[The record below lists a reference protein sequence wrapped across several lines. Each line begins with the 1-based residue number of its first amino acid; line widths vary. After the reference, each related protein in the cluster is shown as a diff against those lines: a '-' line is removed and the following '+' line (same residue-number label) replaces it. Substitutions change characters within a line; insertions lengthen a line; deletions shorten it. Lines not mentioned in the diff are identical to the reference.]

1 MASDGPTP
9 PECDEEIF
17 KRGEPIAALDG
28 RANAVERWVKAVAAK
43 AEARVD
49 WHYSGGRAQVLHLGD
64 SESRERVM
72 QAVHAL
78 EPELDGQI
86 LKLFR
91 AGDAGLWRNGVTQLY
106 GFIGD
111 ED

>member
-9 PECDEEIF
+9 PNCDEEIF
-17 KRGEPIAALDG
+17 KKGEPIAALNG

-43 AEARVD
+43 ANARVD
-49 WHYSGGRAQVLHLGD
+49 WHYSGGRAHVLHLGD
-64 SESRERVM
+64 SESRGRVM
-72 QAVHAL
+72 QAVHEL

-86 LKLFR
+86 LMLFHV
-91 AGDAGLWRNGVTQLY
+91 GDAGLWRNGVTEMY
-106 GFIGD
+106 GFIPD